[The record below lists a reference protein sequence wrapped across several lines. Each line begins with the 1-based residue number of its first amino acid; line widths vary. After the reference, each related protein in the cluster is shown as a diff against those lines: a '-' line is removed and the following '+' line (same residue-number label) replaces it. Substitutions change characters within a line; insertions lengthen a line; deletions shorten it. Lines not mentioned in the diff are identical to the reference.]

1 MARLAKR
8 RASSTFHAA
17 HRMSTAKP
25 VYSTVEPTLEE
36 KQLLPERFRKADEW
50 PVTDIVTEKAGK
62 YLVEWE
68 PHPNT
73 GAVWKPEWVCGLHSE
88 MHSPQSDSV

>member
-1 MARLAKR
+1 
-8 RASSTFHAA
+8 
-17 HRMSTAKP
+17 MSTAKP

-50 PVTDIVTEKAGK
+50 PVTDIIAEKAGK

-73 GAVWKPEWVCGLHSE
+73 GAVWKPEWVCGLYLQNAWATGLTLYRE
-88 MHSPQSDSV
+88 KQPTLATT

>member
-1 MARLAKR
+1 
-8 RASSTFHAA
+8 
-17 HRMSTAKP
+17 MSIAKP
-25 VYSTVEPTLEE
+25 VYSTVEPTIEE

-50 PVTDIVTEKAGK
+50 PVTEIIAERAGK

-73 GAVWKPEWVCGLHSE
+73 GAVWKPEWVCGLHSGMQRRSLTLYRE
-88 MHSPQSDSV
+88 KRPKSATT